1 MNAIDRSCRRVIVI
15 GLAALLT
22 SFALRPP
29 AWRTPSTFAASL
41 ALSLATWLVVSG
53 TLWRTRRLLGP
64 RATRLG
70 AATQLTL
77 LRGLLVSVAVG
88 FVPVAPVG
96 PVRWVPAA
104 LYAAAAMCDRFDGM
118 VARRLGQATPFGA
131 RLDEAM
137 DALGLLAAPA
147 VAVAWGRLPPW
158 YLLLG
163 AAYYLFHAAIWLR
176 HRLALPVHLEKVVR
190 RQSTRVFA
198 GLQMTLVSVALAPVI
213 PLEVTT
219 VAATLLM
226 LPTLTFFARDWF
238 IVIGRLEPGPL
249 PATAP
254 R

>member
-1 MNAIDRSCRRVIVI
+1 VNAIDRSCRRVIVI

-22 SFALRPP
+22 SFALWPP
-29 AWRTPSTFAASL
+29 AWRAPSTFAASL
-41 ALSLATWLVVSG
+41 ALSLATWAVVSG

-64 RATRLG
+64 RATGLG
-70 AATQLTL
+70 AATHLTL
-77 LRGLLVSVAVG
+77 LRGLLVSAAVG
-88 FVPVAPVG
+88 FMPVVPAG
-96 PVRWVPAA
+96 AVRWLPPL
-104 LYAAAAMCDRFDGM
+104 LYAAAAICDRFDGI

-176 HRLALPVHLEKVVR
+176 RRLAWPVHLDRVVR
-190 RQSTRVFA
+190 RRGTRVFA
-198 GLQMTLVSVALAPVI
+198 GLQMMLVSVALAPVI
-213 PLEVTT
+213 PLDVTT

-226 LPTLTFFARDWF
+226 LPTLIFFARDWF
-238 IVIGRLEPGPL
+238 IVIGWLEPAAP
-249 PATAP
+249 PAAAL